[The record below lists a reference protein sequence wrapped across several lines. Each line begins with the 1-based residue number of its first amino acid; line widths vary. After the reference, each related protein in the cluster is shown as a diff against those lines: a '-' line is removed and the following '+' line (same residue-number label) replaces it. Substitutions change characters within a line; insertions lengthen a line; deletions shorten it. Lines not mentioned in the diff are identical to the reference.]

1 MNFDFG
7 INRSITGAPKFA
19 RGHFITSRLAMRV
32 AARRRVMVALN
43 HHSPSLS
50 LSHHPRKPSSEKKT
64 QRVELKVPKNKE
76 TLPDSPINRGYLIY
90 YLIPKLCPFINPI
103 IYLSHPGTEE
113 LLPQERSIYLL
124 APTIPVIL
132 GWQLL

>member
-1 MNFDFG
+1 M
-7 INRSITGAPKFA
+7 
-19 RGHFITSRLAMRV
+19 
-32 AARRRVMVALN
+32 
-43 HHSPSLS
+43 
-50 LSHHPRKPSSEKKT
+50 KKT

-132 GWQLL
+132 GWQLLESQTNTNATEGSPYFSVLVRFVTVKRGSH